1 MTNIPGEWGVQSFSD
16 TRART
21 SDPQTS
27 KDAAKAAARDKARL
41 QRMVLA
47 ETVQHFYSA
56 TAKDLS
62 EFLQIDLADVYR
74 RLPECA
80 GIKPHET
87 MRRDGCR
94 VWVKA

>member
-1 MTNIPGEWGVQSFSD
+1 MSYTD
-16 TRART
+16 TRARS

-27 KDAAKAAARDKARL
+27 KDAAKAAARDKANM
-41 QRMVLA
+41 QRAMITRA
-47 ETVQHFYSA
+47 ICQFDFSGSGW
-56 TAKDLS
+56 TAKDIARN
-62 EFLQIDLADVYR
+62 FDDIPLADAYR